1 MKESKWTLL
10 GFGVLGGVLAALLAF
25 FGNPGNMALCIA
37 CFIRDTAGAMGM
49 HNANTVQYVRP
60 EIVGIV
66 VGAMILALVRR
77 EYKSTAGSAPVM
89 RFALG
94 VMTMIGALVFLGCPL
109 RMVLRM
115 AAGDLNA
122 WVALIG
128 FVGGIATGALFLR
141 RGFSLGRSYEG
152 MPAGG
157 GVLSVMLV
165 VVLVLSVTTGMMM
178 VSTQG
183 PGSMHA
189 PVLLSLVCGLAFG
202 AIAQHSRMC
211 FAGSFRNLIFTR
223 DVSMILVIAGV
234 FVAMLVY
241 NIAGGTFHLSFAG
254 QPIAH
259 SQHLWSILG
268 MYAVG
273 LAATLA
279 GGCPLRQLVLAGQ
292 GSSDAAC
299 NVLGMFV
306 GAAIAHNFKLA
317 SSAEG
322 TTPAGRIAVVA
333 VVVILLLVGLVG
345 TRQKKD

>member
-1 MKESKWTLL
+1 MQTREELKQEYKKQTFISAFEPCTLIPGILIAFLVGAVCMNIIGKMGTTPNTSLL
-10 GFGVLGGVLAALLAF
+10 G
-25 FGNPGNMALCIA
+25 
-37 CFIRDTAGAMGM
+37 
-49 HNANTVQYVRP
+49 
-60 EIVGIV
+60 
-66 VGAMILALVRR
+66 
-77 EYKSTAGSAPVM
+77 
-89 RFALG
+89 
-94 VMTMIGALVFLGCPL
+94 
-109 RMVLRM
+109 
-115 AAGDLNA
+115 
-122 WVALIG
+122 
-128 FVGGIATGALFLR
+128 
-141 RGFSLGRSYEG
+141 
-152 MPAGG
+152 
-157 GVLSVMLV
+157 
-165 VVLVLSVTTGMMM
+165 
-178 VSTQG
+178 
-183 PGSMHA
+183 
-189 PVLLSLVCGLAFG
+189 
-202 AIAQHSRMC
+202 AI
-211 FAGSFRNLIFTR
+211 
-223 DVSMILVIAGV
+223 
-234 FVAMLVY
+234 VAMLVY

-333 VVVILLLVGLVG
+333 VVVVLLLVGLVG